1 MRGLIACNLDLLLLF
16 HVGEKVVGVLVETT
30 KRQQPSKQKVDQ
42 VAARTKEY
50 IPSTYLAELLGG
62 NPNIYPLLLVTS
74 NGKPEINKEAK
85 LDSVTNEVAIFTSK
99 QKIEELVN
107 LLKKE
112 ERLNHRKVIDML
124 CKSISRPKETTKN
137 IPLFHWRYIQRIVMS
152 RAAIFFCVLIVC
164 EIVLPVGNGRSK
176 G

>member
-1 MRGLIACNLDLLLLF
+1 MLF
-16 HVGEKVVGVLVETT
+16 HVGEKVVGVVVETT
-30 KRQQPSKQKVDQ
+30 KRQPLKQKVDQ

-50 IPSTYLAELLGG
+50 IPSTYLAELLEG

-85 LDSVTNEVAIFTSK
+85 LDPVTNEVAIFTSK

-112 ERLNHRKVIDML
+112 ERLNHRKVVDML
-124 CKSISRPKETTKN
+124 HKSIPT
-137 IPLFHWRYIQRIVMS
+137 
-152 RAAIFFCVLIVC
+152 
-164 EIVLPVGNGRSK
+164 
-176 G
+176 

>member
-1 MRGLIACNLDLLLLF
+1 
-16 HVGEKVVGVLVETT
+16 VETT
-30 KRQQPSKQKVDQ
+30 KRQQPSKQKVNQ
-42 VAARTKEY
+42 VAARIKEY

-62 NPNIYPLLLVTS
+62 NPNIYLLLLVTS
-74 NGKPEINKEAK
+74 NGKAEINKEAK

-124 CKSISRPKETTKN
+124 RKSITT
-137 IPLFHWRYIQRIVMS
+137 
-152 RAAIFFCVLIVC
+152 
-164 EIVLPVGNGRSK
+164 
-176 G
+176 

>member
-1 MRGLIACNLDLLLLF
+1 MTGLIACNLDLLLLF

-30 KRQQPSKQKVDQ
+30 KRQPSTQKVDQ

-99 QKIEELVN
+99 QKLEELVN

-112 ERLNHRKVIDML
+112 ERLNHRKVVDML
-124 CKSISRPKETTKN
+124 HKSIILT
-137 IPLFHWRYIQRIVMS
+137 
-152 RAAIFFCVLIVC
+152 
-164 EIVLPVGNGRSK
+164 
-176 G
+176 

>member
-1 MRGLIACNLDLLLLF
+1 MTGLIACNLDLLLLF

-30 KRQQPSKQKVDQ
+30 KRQLSKQKVDQ

-50 IPSTYLAELLGG
+50 IPSTYLAELLEG
-62 NPNIYPLLLVTS
+62 NPNIYLLLDTS

-85 LDSVTNEVAIFTSK
+85 LDPVTNEVAIFTSK
-99 QKIEELVN
+99 QKIEELGN

-124 CKSISRPKETTKN
+124 RKSISRPKETMKN
-137 IPLFHWRYIQRIVMS
+137 TSF
-152 RAAIFFCVLIVC
+152 
-164 EIVLPVGNGRSK
+164 
-176 G
+176 

>member
-1 MRGLIACNLDLLLLF
+1 MTGLIACNLDLLLLF
-16 HVGEKVVGVLVETT
+16 HVGEKVVGVVVETT
-30 KRQQPSKQKVDQ
+30 KRQPLKQKVDQ

-50 IPSTYLAELLGG
+50 IPSTYLAELLEG

-85 LDSVTNEVAIFTSK
+85 LDPVTNEVAIFTSK

-112 ERLNHRKVIDML
+112 ERLNHRKVVDML
-124 CKSISRPKETTKN
+124 HKSIPT
-137 IPLFHWRYIQRIVMS
+137 
-152 RAAIFFCVLIVC
+152 
-164 EIVLPVGNGRSK
+164 
-176 G
+176 